1 VRSDS
6 LAADHTDSP
15 REPRERRSRDRYGRD
30 RHERAPREALDT
42 VEGGSNEVPDAGQT
56 TGQDEPVPR
65 RSYFDTTAV
74 SVAEPAAA
82 EPAATQEPMNAVPA
96 QTPTPAATAPVVP
109 VMAQPAATSA
119 AAAVAPSPAQ
129 LPKVTRFELPLAEL
143 AQIAEGS
150 GLQWV
155 NSDADKIA
163 AARAAIAAEP
173 RTVHVPRERAPI
185 AVADEGPLV
194 LVETQRDL
202 REMKLPFE
210 HTSPEAR
217 P

>member
-1 VRSDS
+1 
-6 LAADHTDSP
+6 
-15 REPRERRSRDRYGRD
+15 
-30 RHERAPREALDT
+30 
-42 VEGGSNEVPDAGQT
+42 
-56 TGQDEPVPR
+56 
-65 RSYFDTTAV
+65 
-74 SVAEPAAA
+74 
-82 EPAATQEPMNAVPA
+82 MNAVPA
-96 QTPTPAATAPVVP
+96 QTPTPTATAPVVP
-109 VMAQPAATSA
+109 VIAQPTAASA

-163 AARAAIAAEP
+163 AARAAMAAEP
-173 RTVHVPRERAPI
+173 RAVHVPRERAPI
-185 AVADEGPLV
+185 VLADEGPLV

-210 HTSPEAR
+210 QGSPNAT